1 MFMKFN
7 PYAALLMTGA
17 LMLIT
22 VVVAQMGPNATLLKA
37 GVKSVDRDVET
48 FAARTLTSLQART
61 TSTEEEDEP
70 RARIASLD
78 TRSEENV
85 SDN

>member
-7 PYAALLMTGA
+7 PYAVLLMTGA

-22 VVVAQMGPNATLLKA
+22 VVVAQTGPNATLLKA
-37 GVKSVDRDVET
+37 GVRSVDRDVST
-48 FAARTLTSLQART
+48 FAARTLTSLQVRT
-61 TSTEEEDEP
+61 TPTDEEGKP
-70 RARIASLD
+70 RARIASID
-78 TRSEENV
+78 TEPKGNV